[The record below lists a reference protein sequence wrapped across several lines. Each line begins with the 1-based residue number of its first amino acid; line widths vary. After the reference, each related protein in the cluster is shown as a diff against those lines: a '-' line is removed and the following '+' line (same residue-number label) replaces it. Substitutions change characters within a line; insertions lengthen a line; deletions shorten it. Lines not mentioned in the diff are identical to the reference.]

1 MFLLDRF
8 FFLDDLTGFE
18 ITYLLEVNIGKSK
31 SYYMFFTEDYRDCIQ
46 VLFVCKLELV
56 LFPTKRT
63 LV

>member
-31 SYYMFFTEDYRDCIQ
+31 SYYMFFTEDITETAYKYF
-46 VLFVCKLELV
+46 LFVNSN
-56 LFPTKRT
+56 
-63 LV
+63 